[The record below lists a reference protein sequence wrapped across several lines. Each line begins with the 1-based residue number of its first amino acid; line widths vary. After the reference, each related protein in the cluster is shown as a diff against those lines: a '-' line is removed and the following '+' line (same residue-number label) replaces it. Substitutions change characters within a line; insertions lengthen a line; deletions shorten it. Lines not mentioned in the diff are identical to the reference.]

1 MKMTVSFPS
10 GKPVPQLSAPGLE
23 PRFAAGED
31 FWRIH
36 LDTDEIRELTV
47 FSADQAP
54 PQVSY
59 SNDEDDIYLS
69 QTEGGKRRNLRCYIP
84 SFHS

>member
-54 PQVSY
+54 
-59 SNDEDDIYLS
+59 
-69 QTEGGKRRNLRCYIP
+69 RRSPTAMTRRYILIP
-84 SFHS
+84 N